1 MGASWQ
7 LLASGQSGEEN
18 HAKSGSTHIKNR
30 RGQALCE
37 LSVIQAKISQK
48 MVWKNHKDMS
58 QSTTCPENHH
68 FPQRIHRYIKWHC
81 DTKRIGQKGFDCI
94 KEIEQKGC
102 NFLEFAKTKCE
113 MCCYGF
119 GLVWVACT
127 ERLGGS
133 LAAMAA
139 DICPCL
145 TPPERELPG
154 PQLATG
160 KSTKLARKPLIGRGG
175 ELWRLLTNQSRAL

>member
-1 MGASWQ
+1 
-7 LLASGQSGEEN
+7 
-18 HAKSGSTHIKNR
+18 
-30 RGQALCE
+30 
-37 LSVIQAKISQK
+37 
-48 MVWKNHKDMS
+48 MS

-68 FPQRIHRYIKWHC
+68 FPERIHRYIKWHC

>member
-1 MGASWQ
+1 M
-7 LLASGQSGEEN
+7 
-18 HAKSGSTHIKNR
+18 
-30 RGQALCE
+30 E
-37 LSVIQAKISQK
+37 LPSK
-48 MVWKNHKDMS
+48 
-58 QSTTCPENHH
+58 
-68 FPQRIHRYIKWHC
+68 
-81 DTKRIGQKGFDCI
+81 KGFDCP
-94 KEIEQKGC
+94 KETEQKGC
-102 NFLEFAKTKCE
+102 KFLTKAKTKCK

-145 TPPERELPG
+145 NPPERELPG

-160 KSTKLARKPLIGRGG
+160 TSTQAVLSSLIGRAS